1 MVIIRGY
8 MFFFQSVVYGILGL
22 ATVCVT
28 LEMRKGWIAVVSAL
42 LYPIYVLGC
51 LGAWSFIGTYFEE
64 SVRARKVIQCGE
76 Y

>member
-1 MVIIRGY
+1 

-28 LEMRKGWIAVVSAL
+28 LEMRKGVLAVLAAL

-64 SVRARKVIQCGE
+64 NVRGSKVNVAE
-76 Y
+76 